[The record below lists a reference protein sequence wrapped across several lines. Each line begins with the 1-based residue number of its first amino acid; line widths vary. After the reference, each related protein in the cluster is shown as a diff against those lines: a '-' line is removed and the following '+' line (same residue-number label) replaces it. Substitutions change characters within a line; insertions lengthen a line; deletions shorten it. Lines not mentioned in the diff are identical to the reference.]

1 MFRNVEKIYLLSL
14 LLSYFLLFG
23 LVNIEY
29 YNFSFKYLLSD
40 NFFDKI
46 NTLESLIPFFIIAQF
61 VFNKF
66 ILKINLK
73 FNLIISLL
81 FCYTFSIYRNFVSNE
96 NPIFNIFYLLL
107 YFSTLFSFSS
117 NN

>member
-1 MFRNVEKIYLLSL
+1 MNIYFYIISIIFIIFYSLSYLEIKNIAQNFKKYSIYEMFRNVEKIYLLSL

-46 NTLESLIPFFIIAQF
+46 KYFRSLIPF
-61 VFNKF
+61 
-66 ILKINLK
+66 L
-73 FNLIISLL
+73 
-81 FCYTFSIYRNFVSNE
+81 
-96 NPIFNIFYLLL
+96 
-107 YFSTLFSFSS
+107 
-117 NN
+117 